1 MTLKNGS
8 GTDLKRQGKRHHRLA
23 LVTLPLPLPLPL
35 PLDAAAA
42 ADVRSVHTL
51 SHVFVYKA

>member
-1 MTLKNGS
+1 MLENGS
-8 GTDLKRQGKRHHRLA
+8 GTDLKRQGRRHNGLA
-23 LVTLPLPLPLPL
+23 LVTLPLPLPL

-42 ADVRSVHTL
+42 ADARSVHTL